1 MVLGCLA
8 SGFRVP
14 GFRVLQGLGFISSV
28 MISGVAL
35 GGDAVEDRFMG
46 QEAAMWD
53 VGLGW
58 WMMML
63 MPWSVCSHREAGKEP
78 ERGEDILVRY
88 SSSLQYFLYR
98 CCLLGLLV
106 WGRV

>member
-1 MVLGCLA
+1 
-8 SGFRVP
+8 
-14 GFRVLQGLGFISSV
+14 
-28 MISGVAL
+28 
-35 GGDAVEDRFMG
+35 
-46 QEAAMWD
+46 MWD
-53 VGLGW
+53 VGIGW